1 MDSSTPPQYPY
12 APLPQATYS
21 YAPAPPEAAIIPAP
35 GSKMAKYK
43 TSLWKHFE
51 QTGTC
56 QMEHR
61 WHFAHG
67 KHELRKQTDA
77 LPTNIT
83 DLYQSPTNTT
93 APPGY
98 VHNKY
103 KTVPCK

>member
-1 MDSSTPPQYPY
+1 MMPQQETHIV
-12 APLPQATYS
+12 PQ
-21 YAPAPPEAAIIPAP
+21 P

-67 KHELRKQTDA
+67 KHELRKQNDVSA
-77 LPTNIT
+77 VDI
-83 DLYQSPTNTT
+83 
-93 APPGY
+93 
-98 VHNKY
+98 
-103 KTVPCK
+103 